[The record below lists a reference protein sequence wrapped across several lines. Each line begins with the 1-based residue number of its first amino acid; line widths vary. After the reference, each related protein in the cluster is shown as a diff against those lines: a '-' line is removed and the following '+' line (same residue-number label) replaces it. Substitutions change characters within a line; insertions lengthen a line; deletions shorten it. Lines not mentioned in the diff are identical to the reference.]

1 MCVGVFVDTSVCGCV
16 ISVFWVP
23 RGCILLLSAHSTKQP
38 LPHSNHNRTEPVPL
52 GSCFNVLTAER
63 RSGSVPFGGG
73 SGRVLCSWTH
83 AEGGEGGNG
92 ARSS

>member
-1 MCVGVFVDTSVCGCV
+1 MCFGFLEAVFYSCPPTAPNCLFHLRN
-16 ISVFWVP
+16 I
-23 RGCILLLSAHSTKQP
+23 
-38 LPHSNHNRTEPVPL
+38 NRTEPVTL

-63 RSGSVPFGGG
+63 RSGSVPFGSG

-92 ARSS
+92 G